1 MNIDKVR
8 FRNEFVVP
16 YVFEDGC
23 ARQQLVAPLRHV
35 LGQLE
40 LARPRI
46 DRRSRRFAVRSMSMM
61 TS

>member
-1 MNIDKVR
+1 
-8 FRNEFVVP
+8 VP